1 MYREYS
7 STGILDRPEQKAKA
21 STRWRFL
28 SVRDGVSDDIY
39 PENSALEADQ
49 PTFLSASGIRDGC
62 GL

>member
-7 STGILDRPEQKAKA
+7 STGILDRPEQRAKA

-39 PENSALEADQ
+39 PESSALEAD
-49 PTFLSASGIRDGC
+49 
-62 GL
+62 